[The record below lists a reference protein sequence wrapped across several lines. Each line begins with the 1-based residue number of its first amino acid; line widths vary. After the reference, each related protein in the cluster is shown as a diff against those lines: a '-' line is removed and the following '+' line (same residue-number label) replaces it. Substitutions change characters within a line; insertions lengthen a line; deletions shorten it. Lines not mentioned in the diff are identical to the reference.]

1 MPLNSSVRENGEI
14 VVTSGDRLTI
24 ENAADFARI
33 VRDALE
39 ASFVVALEF
48 EPAVE
53 IDITGVQVICS
64 ACKSAA
70 AAGKIFTYHGS
81 QPQALADI
89 IKNGGTE
96 RHAVCKH
103 NNDST
108 CIWFG
113 GAN

>member
-14 VVTSGDRLTI
+14 IVTSGNRLTI
-24 ENAADFARI
+24 ENAAEFSRI
-33 VRDALE
+33 VLDALE
-39 ASFVVALEF
+39 ASKNIAIEF

-53 IDITGVQVICS
+53 IDITAVQILCS

-70 AAGKIFTYHGS
+70 LRGKTFSYHGP

-89 IKNGGTE
+89 IVSSGAE
-96 RHAVCKH
+96 RHSACKH